1 MNQSRETIRWALQ
14 RVRERLRAVV
24 ACSLAFKVL
33 NLTLLS
39 PLAASG
45 VRLLMER
52 WGRASVGNFEIAA
65 FLLSLPGLAA
75 LVLAGSLI
83 FATQFLESAALL
95 RLLADR
101 RLPWWH
107 ALGGA
112 AGMLHRLLLL
122 GLRQFGA
129 YLLLALP
136 FLAAIG
142 LVYRVLWAG
151 RDLNG
156 LTVLKP
162 PVFWIGAGLAAAIGG
177 VYFVLALRLFLRWLF
192 AVPILLF
199 EPSVAPRAA
208 LLRSTEL
215 TRGRLRRLAGAL
227 VLWAAVQSLLS
238 LVVAALFKV
247 VSASVLAYVG
257 TSLATALPVTAV
269 LLLVNAVVL
278 TFVSIFG
285 SATFAALVLGL
296 YRQAAGTESPSEE
309 EIHAGVL
316 PAVLPLRWLVPAVL
330 LALGV
335 VATVVSGRL
344 LSQLQLDDPVEITAH
359 RAGALRAP
367 ENTVAA
373 IRQAIADGADWAE
386 IDVQRTADDVL
397 VVLHDIDL
405 ARIGGGSRRVD
416 QVTLEEIQALD
427 VGTPFGRQF
436 AGEQV
441 PTFDAVLAAAGD
453 SLRLNVELK
462 PHSADDAGPLTERT
476 VAAIQRAGLAD
487 RCRIC
492 SQSYE
497 SLQLSRRLEP
507 RMEVGFI
514 AAVAVGDLAQLD
526 VDFLM
531 VSADRAK
538 RALVDR
544 AAARHVAVHAWTVND
559 AALVAPL
566 VDQGVANIITDD
578 PVLIRA
584 RLDEVRALSPT
595 QRLLLR
601 VRNEL
606 IR

>member
-1 MNQSRETIRWALQ
+1 LIQTPQAIHEALKC
-14 RVRERLRAVV
+14 VRQRLRAVV
-24 ACSLAFKVL
+24 TCSLAFKVL
-33 NLTLLS
+33 DLALLA
-39 PLAASG
+39 PLAAAG
-45 VRLLMER
+45 VRLMMQR

-75 LVLAGSLI
+75 LVLAGSLV
-83 FATQFLESAALL
+83 FATQYLESAALL

-101 RLPWWH
+101 QLPWWH

-112 AGMLHRLLLL
+112 AGRFHRLLLL

-142 LVYRVLWAG
+142 VVYRLLWAG

-156 LTVLKP
+156 LIVLKP
-162 PVFWIGAGLAAAIGG
+162 PVFWVGAGLAAAIGA
-177 VYFVLALRLFLRWLF
+177 VYVALALRLFLRWLF
-192 AVPILLF
+192 AVPIVLF
-199 EPSVAPRAA
+199 EPPLAPRAA
-208 LLRSTEL
+208 LRRSTEL
-215 TRGRLRRLAGAL
+215 TRGRLLKLAGAMAT
-227 VLWAAVQSLLS
+227 WAAVQTLLS
-238 LVVAALFKV
+238 AFAVGLFKV
-247 VSASVLAYVG
+247 VAASVLAHAG
-257 TSLATALPVTAV
+257 NSLATVLPVTAI
-269 LLLVNAVVL
+269 LLVLNAVEL
-278 TFVSIFG
+278 TLVSIFG
-285 SATFAALVLGL
+285 SATLAALVLGQ
-296 YRQAAGTESPSEE
+296 YRQAAGTGSPSDD
-309 EIHAGVL
+309 EIPAGAGHGL
-316 PAVLPLRWLVPAVL
+316 LPLRRLVPLALV
-330 LALGV
+330 ALGV
-335 VATVVSGRL
+335 LAVVVSGRL
-344 LSQLQLDDPVEITAH
+344 LSRLQIDDPVEITAH

-397 VVLHDIDL
+397 VVLHDVDL
-405 ARIGGGSRRVD
+405 ARIGGGNRRVD
-416 QVTLEEIQALD
+416 EVTLAEIQTLD
-427 VGTPFGRQF
+427 VGKLFGPQF
-436 AGEQV
+436 DGEQV
-441 PTFDAVLAAAGD
+441 PTFDAILAAAGD
-453 SLRLNVELK
+453 TLRLNVELK
-462 PHSADDAGPLTERT
+462 PHGADDAGPLTERT
-476 VAAIQRAGLAD
+476 VAAIQRAGLVE

-531 VSADRAK
+531 VSADRAQ

-544 AAARHVAVHAWTVND
+544 AAARNIAVHAWTVND

-601 VRNEL
+601 ARNEL
-606 IR
+606 MR